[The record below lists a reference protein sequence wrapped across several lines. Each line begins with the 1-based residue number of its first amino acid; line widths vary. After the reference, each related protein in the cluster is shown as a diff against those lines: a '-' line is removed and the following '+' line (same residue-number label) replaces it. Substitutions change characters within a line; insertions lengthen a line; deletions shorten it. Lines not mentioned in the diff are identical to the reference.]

1 MVKDYA
7 QASAVDFEE
16 LVIGSMLLEAN
27 CIDTVLNVPLLSEH
41 FYLSEHKK
49 IYDAIVTLYQKN
61 EPTHVVA
68 VSRQLKVTGNLTD
81 IGGPLYLSRLTG
93 RVGSTE
99 GIEYHCRI
107 IIQQY
112 LRRESHI
119 ISLTSVS
126 QFNDNGN
133 DIFEVIEKVQ
143 QSLFDLVAKTLRKS
157 YNKLSD
163 TIGAAI
169 KAIESNNGK
178 SMTGVATGFVDLD
191 KELYGWQKS
200 DLIILAARPG
210 MGKTSFVLSS
220 AIETAKKGVPV
231 AFFSLEMSEEQLVN
245 KVLACESEIPLA
257 DIRQQKMTPEQM
269 GKLKAL
275 KIPLEALQLYI
286 DETPA
291 LSVFEFRA
299 KARRMKQV
307 HGIQL
312 IIIDYLQLMTAKG
325 YQNREAEISFISRSL
340 KQVAKELNVPV
351 IALSQMSRKVEER
364 AKTNN
369 RPQLSDLRESGA
381 IEQDADIV
389 IFVYRPEY
397 YKQMKDE
404 NNNDLRGVAEL
415 IIAKHRNGALNSVY
429 LKFIGHL
436 TKFANLDQ
444 SKFKS
449 LETDINF
456 QHQPIEEE
464 F

>member
-1 MVKDYA
+1 MVKDYPQA
-7 QASAVDFEE
+7 QAVEFEE
-16 LVIGSMLLEAN
+16 LVLGSMLQEAN
-27 CIDTVLNVPLLSEH
+27 CIDTVLNIPLLADH
-41 FYLSEHKK
+41 FYLPEHKK
-49 IYDAIVTLYQKN
+49 IYNAILSLYQKN
-61 EPTHVVA
+61 EPTHIVA
-68 VSRQLKVTGNLTD
+68 VSRQLKVSGELTD
-81 IGGPLYLSRLTG
+81 IGGPLYLTKLTG

-112 LRRESHI
+112 LRREGHI

-157 YNKLSD
+157 YNRLSES
-163 TIGAAI
+163 IGAAI
-169 KAIESNNGK
+169 SAIEKNNGTAL
-178 SMTGVATGFVDLD
+178 TGVKTGFADLD
-191 KELYGWQKS
+191 KEIYGWQKS

-220 AIETAKKGVPV
+220 AIETAKAGTPV
-231 AFFSLEMSEEQLVN
+231 AFFSLEMSEDQLVN
-245 KVLACESEIPLA
+245 KVLSCESEIPLA
-257 DIRQQKMTPEQM
+257 DIRQQKMTPEQIA
-269 GKLKAL
+269 KLKAM
-275 KIPLEALQLYI
+275 KAPLEQLPLYI

-397 YKQMKDE
+397 YKQFKDDGG
-404 NNNDLRGVAEL
+404 NDLKGVAEL
-415 IIAKHRNGALNSVY
+415 IIAKHRNGSLTSVY
-429 LKFIGHL
+429 LKFIGYL
-436 TKFANLDQ
+436 TKFANLDN
-444 SKFKS
+444 SKFAPS
-449 LETDINF
+449 NVDF
-456 QHQPIEEE
+456 QHTPIEEE